1 MMKNTWHLSEQGFFA
16 DLSEE
21 VQAAFF
27 DVAQCRLFK
36 KNEFVFHEGD
46 ESKHCY
52 YLKKGSIRIFHFT
65 ELGKEPTIFLRNTGE
80 LFGLA
85 EIINSTP
92 RQCNAQAI
100 VPSELFAVEKTDFE
114 QLMSQHYQ
122 LARKI
127 MNVLGRRLRY
137 LGEQMENLMICD
149 VNTRILKMMLYLVH
163 HAFEKSDPEQPVTV
177 PLNLSQNQI
186 ASMTGSCQQTVSNA
200 IKKMNETG
208 LIRLEKR
215 LLTIDNP
222 AKLMELIYKS

>member
-1 MMKNTWHLSEQGFFA
+1 MMKNTWHLSEQGFFS
-16 DLSEE
+16 DLPEE
-21 VQAAFF
+21 VTSAFF
-27 DVAQCRLFK
+27 DVAQCKLFK

-52 YLKKGSIRIFHFT
+52 YLNRGSIRIFHFT

-85 EIINSTP
+85 EIIDSSP

-100 VPSELFAVEKTDFE
+100 IPSELFTVEKSDFE
-114 QLMSQHYQ
+114 QLMSKHYQ
-122 LARKI
+122 LTRKI

-149 VNTRILKMMLYLVH
+149 VHTRIAKMMLYLVH

-177 PLNLSQNQI
+177 PLNLSQTQI

-215 LLTIDNP
+215 LLTIKNP
-222 AKLMELIYKS
+222 AKLMEFIYKS

>member
-1 MMKNTWHLSEQGFFA
+1 
-16 DLSEE
+16 
-21 VQAAFF
+21 
-27 DVAQCRLFK
+27 
-36 KNEFVFHEGD
+36 
-46 ESKHCY
+46 
-52 YLKKGSIRIFHFT
+52 
-65 ELGKEPTIFLRNTGE
+65 
-80 LFGLA
+80 
-85 EIINSTP
+85 
-92 RQCNAQAI
+92 
-100 VPSELFAVEKTDFE
+100 
-114 QLMSQHYQ
+114 
-122 LARKI
+122 
-127 MNVLGRRLRY
+127 
-137 LGEQMENLMICD
+137 MENLMICD